1 MMRLPEH
8 LTRELRQNIDVLE
21 EKEQMRYVSSVEQI
35 GIEKGLLQ
43 GVEQGVQQGE
53 AAALKRLLAK
63 RFGAIP
69 SEISAQIS
77 AASLEEI
84 ERWFDQAI
92 EARRLDDVF
101 GPATN

>member
-1 MMRLPEH
+1 M
-8 LTRELRQNIDVLE
+8 
-21 EKEQMRYVSSVEQI
+21 
-35 GIEKGLLQ
+35 LQ
-43 GVEQGVQQGE
+43 GVEEGVQQGVQQGE

-92 EARRLDDVF
+92 EASRLDDVF